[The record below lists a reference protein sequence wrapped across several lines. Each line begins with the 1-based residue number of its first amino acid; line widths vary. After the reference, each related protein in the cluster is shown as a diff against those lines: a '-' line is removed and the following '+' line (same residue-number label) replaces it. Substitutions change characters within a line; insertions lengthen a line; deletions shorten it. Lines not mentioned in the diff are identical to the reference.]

1 MHWIRRREGFSRG
14 PDRDTPR
21 TYIVL
26 GLTFVGL
33 ITAGVLI
40 GVADESAAPVL
51 VDATPSAILDAPAS
65 PAITVDATATP

>member
-1 MHWIRRREGFSRG
+1 MHWIRRREGFPRG

-21 TYIVL
+21 TYILL

-51 VDATPSAILDAPAS
+51 VDATPSGIPSTPAS
-65 PAITVDATATP
+65 PAAAVDATATP